1 MLHKGS
7 STEDDMMIEINETTD
22 RRTLELAAIF
32 ECDFDL
38 DWIEQASDEQLRDRI
53 IEWIEAGDECGGAA

>member
-1 MLHKGS
+1 
-7 STEDDMMIEINETTD
+7 MMIEINETTD

>member
-38 DWIEQASDEQLRDRI
+38 DWIEQASDE
-53 IEWIEAGDECGGAA
+53 CGGAA